1 MKQYMFKVISD
12 RVKITTLDCFC
23 HSNYFT
29 LLLCSFQFSCSVVSG
44 SLWPHG
50 LQHARLPCP
59 SSTPRAC
66 SNSCPLS
73 QWCHS
78 TISVVPFSSCLQSF
92 PESGSF
98 QWVSSSCQVADVLQ
112 FQLQHQ
118 SFQWIF
124 RTVNIP
130 LGKVGSPCS
139 PRGSQES
146 PPTLQFKS
154 INSLALS
161 FLYCPT
167 LTFIH
172 GYWKNHSVES
182 LLFNMLSIVVI
193 TFLPRSKRLLI
204 LWLQSPPAVILEPQ
218 NNKVCHCFHCFLS
231 ICHEVMGLDAMILVF
246 WMLSYK
252 PAFSLTSFPFIKR
265 LFSMQP
271 LLVIPIT
278 NATPLFPVT
287 QMGNTYRDSPL
298 CQALCWAPSW
308 NMFLL
313 IIILKAKYFPFLT
326 L

>member
-1 MKQYMFKVISD
+1 MFISVQLLS
-12 RVKITTLDCFC
+12 RVRLSATPWTAARQASLSIINSQSLLKLMSIESVMPFNHLCC
-23 HSNYFT
+23 P
-29 LLLCSFQFSCSVVSG
+29 LLLLPSIFPRIWVFPMSQFFMSGGWRIAVSASASV
-44 SLWPHG
+44 
-50 LQHARLPCP
+50 LPM
-59 SSTPRAC
+59 
-66 SNSCPLS
+66 
-73 QWCHS
+73 
-78 TISVVPFSSCLQSF
+78 
-92 PESGSF
+92 
-98 QWVSSSCQVADVLQ
+98 
-112 FQLQHQ
+112 
-118 SFQWIF
+118 
-124 RTVNIP
+124 NIQDWFP

-154 INSLALS
+154 INSSALS

-218 NNKVCHCFHCFLS
+218 NNKVCHCFHCFPS

-252 PAFSLTSFPFIKR
+252 PAFSLSSFPLIKR